1 MIVCVCNLENMLQLK
16 QESNDKVC
24 AGIEF
29 ACVFMLKLNDFAG
42 PKEQIEFSLRIVL
55 LAANQFRC
63 RIVLSAMNQCS
74 LLNCVV
80 CSD

>member
-42 PKEQIEFSLRIVL
+42 PKEQIEFSL
-55 LAANQFRC
+55 
-63 RIVLSAMNQCS
+63 
-74 LLNCVV
+74 
-80 CSD
+80 